1 MKKSSYSKKVFNYLN
16 ENKFELSS
24 LLLEEEEES
33 KEDEDSS
40 GLFGDDSE
48 DSSEDKSKEEESS
61 DDESSDN
68 ESSDDSSKDSESSSD
83 VEAISKAAED
93 KALLD
98 KAKLINKRDE
108 AAAMQKFGSELDNIQ
123 DGLTS
128 ENYQP
133 YYSKKGS
140 IQNFIFENEDIE
152 DTEAFSMLKDIESK
166 TTSVPSIVKKSIEYI
181 RHFDSKVNKAQL
193 IYDIA
198 VKGIIE
204 TGGKNFEKELEEFDE
219 LFHKTYIREFPG
231 ESESPVRKYLDNQNY
246 HAATGAQK
254 SG

>member
-33 KEDEDSS
+33 KEDTGD
-40 GLFGDDSE
+40 LFGDSDE
-48 DSSEDKSKEEESS
+48 ESSDDESKEEESS
-61 DDESSDN
+61 DE
-68 ESSDDSSKDSESSSD
+68 ESSDDSSEESSEDSDSAGD
-83 VEAISKAAED
+83 VEDISKAAEE

-98 KAKLINKRDE
+98 KAKMISKRDE
-108 AAAMQKFGSELDNIQ
+108 AIAMQKFGSELDNIQ
-123 DGLTS
+123 DGLTAES
-128 ENYQP
+128 YQP

-140 IQNFIFENEDIE
+140 IQSFIFENEDIE
-152 DTEAFSMLKDIESK
+152 DTKAFSMLKDIESK

-219 LFHKTYIREFPG
+219 LFHKTYIKEFPG
-231 ESESPVRKYLDNQNY
+231 EEESPVRKYLDNQNY
-246 HAATGAQK
+246 RDAVGAQK
-254 SG
+254 TG